1 MGEVSIIIYK
11 NKVYFKN
18 RKKFRAKVL
27 ENYFMYG
34 GYKNHD
40 KMFNALRRLSRDS
53 DNAAKQFYEMLS
65 DKEYE
70 NNL

>member
-1 MGEVSIIIYK
+1 
-11 NKVYFKN
+11 
-18 RKKFRAKVL
+18 
-27 ENYFMYG
+27 MYG